1 MVIWASED
9 ALVLGWLVGCVV
21 IEDIYLWVGVG
32 AFCAVVLRRGWWGLW
47 EVLWLAPCWFVLVMF
62 FAIVMLMLRY

>member
-1 MVIWASED
+1 M
-9 ALVLGWLVGCVV
+9 V

-47 EVLWLAPCWFVLVMF
+47 EVLWLAPCWFILVMF
-62 FAIVMLMLRY
+62 FAIVMLMLMY